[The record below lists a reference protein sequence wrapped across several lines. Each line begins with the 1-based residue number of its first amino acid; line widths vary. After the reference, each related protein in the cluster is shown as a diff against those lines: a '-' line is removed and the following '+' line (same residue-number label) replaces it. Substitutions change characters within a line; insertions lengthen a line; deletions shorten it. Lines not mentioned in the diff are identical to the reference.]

1 MGNDKVPKMKTSGYR
16 TMNMLFIINYGG
28 KYQKKLLKGLKVVI
42 QDRANF
48 PKLVAGDQA
57 LQ

>member
-1 MGNDKVPKMKTSGYR
+1 
-16 TMNMLFIINYGG
+16 MNMLFIINYGG

>member
-1 MGNDKVPKMKTSGYR
+1 
-16 TMNMLFIINYGG
+16 MNMLFIINYGG

-48 PKLVAGDQA
+48 PKLVEGNQA
-57 LQ
+57 LHREKRVIWWRM